1 MESRPGLLSL
11 LAGKPNGSTFP
22 FTSLSFTTRDPND
35 PSKEI
40 PLSLTDSE
48 LATGLQYGE
57 TPGFD
62 GLVVW
67 VYGLQEQA
75 HGRKAGEG
83 WMPSIGAGSQ
93 DLIYKV
99 IGTFDII
106 FIVVDVI

>member
-1 MESRPGLLSL
+1 LESRPGLLSL

-48 LATGLQYGE
+48 LATGLQYGA
-57 TPGFD
+57 TAGFD
-62 GLVVW
+62 GLIAW
-67 VYGLQEQA
+67 VYGLQELA
-75 HGRKAGEG
+75 HGRKGGEG
-83 WMPSIGAGSQ
+83 WTPSIGAGSQ

-99 IGTFDII
+99 TETLNIL
-106 FIVVDVI
+106 FIVLMLF

>member
-48 LATGLQYGE
+48 LATGLQYGA
-57 TPGFD
+57 TAGFD
-62 GLVVW
+62 GLIAW
-67 VYGLQEQA
+67 VYGLQELA
-75 HGRKAGEG
+75 HGRKGGEG
-83 WMPSIGAGSQ
+83 WIPSIGAGSQ

-99 IGTFDII
+99 TETLNIS
-106 FIVVDVI
+106 FIVLMLF